1 MNNTVVYL
9 LILLLPVLAQED
21 NIRTPV
27 SESGDKVD
35 MEGDSAIID
44 ILFLQYRGIFR
55 DLLGRRCVYSPSCS
69 HYGQEA
75 IGTRGPVFG
84 IMMALERWTRC
95 NSAAFS
101 YGDYMMTEKHKLVD
115 PVEPG
120 KDVTCW
126 GRFLLPF

>member
-1 MNNTVVYL
+1 MNITVACL
-9 LILLLPVLAQED
+9 LICLPPVLAQVD
-21 NIRTPV
+21 NICTPTA
-27 SESGDKVD
+27 ESGDTVAL
-35 MEGDSAIID
+35 ESDSGFFD
-44 ILFLQYRGIFR
+44 ILFIQYRGIFR
-55 DLLGRRCVYSPSCS
+55 DLLGRRCVYTPSCS

-84 IMMALERWTRC
+84 VMMALERWTRC

-101 YGDYMMTEKHKLVD
+101 YGDYTMTERHRLVD
-115 PVEPG
+115 PVETG

>member
-1 MNNTVVYL
+1 MRIAVACL
-9 LILLLPVLAQED
+9 LIFLLPVPAQED
-21 NIRTPV
+21 DVCTPTV
-27 SESGDKVD
+27 ESGDTVD
-35 MEGDSAIID
+35 PEGNSGFLD
-44 ILFLQYRGIFR
+44 ILFVQYRGVFR

-75 IGTRGPVFG
+75 IRTRGPVFG
-84 IMMALERWTRC
+84 VMMALERWTRC

-101 YGDYMMTEKHKLVD
+101 YGDYTMTERHELID

>member
-1 MNNTVVYL
+1 MNIVIVCL
-9 LILLLPVLAQED
+9 LILLLPVVAQGD
-21 NIRTPV
+21 NSFTPV
-27 SESGDKVD
+27 DESGDTNNL
-35 MEGDSAIID
+35 ESDSAFFD

-69 HYGQEA
+69 HYGQET
-75 IGTRGPVFG
+75 IGAKGPVFG
-84 IMMALERWTRC
+84 VMMALERWTRC

-115 PVEPG
+115 PVESG